1 MSRSDRRQRK
11 FRRRFRRRFGRGG
24 AALEFALV
32 VPLLLGFVLAGL
44 DLASF
49 VAQAQHAA
57 AAATAAAD
65 LATQIDQF
73 TSETDISRVVT
84 GRELAVLGLA
94 ASEAARPQALF
105 DNGALIVTSFTNSGN
120 GASVAWQQR
129 WGRSDLAGL
138 AGAGDSGGVSVAV
151 GEGAVVAEVVTRIR
165 PWLFGGGLLGLPAEI
180 EVRRTAVRR
189 PRLAISVVR

>member
-1 MSRSDRRQRK
+1 MSRRDRQQR
-11 FRRRFRRRFGRGG
+11 GNLQRGG

-32 VPLLLGFVLAGL
+32 VPLLLGFVFAGL

-49 VAQAQHAA
+49 VGQAQRAA

-73 TSETDISRVVT
+73 TSETDITRVVT

-94 ASEAARPQALF
+94 ASEAAKPQALF
-105 DNGALIVTSFTNSGN
+105 DNGTLIVTSFTNSGN
-120 GASVAWQQR
+120 GASVGWQQR
-129 WGRSDLAGL
+129 WGRTDLASQV
-138 AGAGDSGGVSVAV
+138 GAGNSGGVSVAV
-151 GEGAVVAEVVTRIR
+151 GEGAVVAEVVMRLR
-165 PWLFGGGLLGLPAEI
+165 PWLFSGGLLGFSEEI

-189 PRLAISVVR
+189 PRLAIPVVAK